1 MYRIITLIFLIGI
14 QVYAF
19 GQIPDTS
26 MQNRPDSSLKN
37 SPDTI
42 IQIDTAI
49 QIFTNEKLSENQEVY
64 KLKAAS
70 DIPIIA
76 IGTGW
81 SLYAFTKI
89 YSKDKSSEE
98 KIFSLNK
105 NNIPSFD
112 RRGADVYHPKANEI
126 GDPLFYGSMPLPVL
140 LMLDKEVRKDGLKIA
155 ILYLESMS
163 VTGLLYTGSV
173 YFSDRYRPYAY
184 NPNVP
189 MSERTRGGAKNSFFA
204 GHVALVGTSTFFIA
218 KVLNDY
224 HPDSKVKWLPFTLAG
239 LATGTTAIMRYRAG
253 EHFLSDIVI
262 GTVVGVLTGI
272 LVPHVHKNKN
282 ITDRRISF
290 TASYMGDTPQFGIV
304 YKLTK

>member
-1 MYRIITLIFLIGI
+1 MISI
-14 QVYAF
+14 QFYAF
-19 GQIPDTS
+19 GQITPDTS
-26 MQNRPDSSLKN
+26 MQNKQDSTIQPEQNTSVQAFPDK
-37 SPDTI
+37 TI
-42 IQIDTAI
+42 TH
-49 QIFTNEKLSENQEVY
+49 SQEIY

-70 DIPIIA
+70 DIPVTA

-89 YSKDKSSEE
+89 YSKDRSSEE
-98 KIFSLNK
+98 KILSLDK
-105 NNIPSFD
+105 NDINSFD
-112 RRGADVYHPKANEI
+112 RPGADIYHPKASEVANM
-126 GDPLFYGSMPLPVL
+126 LFYGSMPLPVL
-140 LMLDKEVRKDGLKIA
+140 LMLDKEVRKDALKIA

-173 YFSDRYRPYAY
+173 YLTDRYRPYAY
-184 NPNVP
+184 NTNVS

-239 LATGTTAIMRYRAG
+239 LATGATAYLRYRGG
-253 EHFLSDIVI
+253 EHFLSDIAI

-272 LVPHVHKNKN
+272 LVPHIHKNKN
-282 ITDRRISF
+282 ITNRRLSF